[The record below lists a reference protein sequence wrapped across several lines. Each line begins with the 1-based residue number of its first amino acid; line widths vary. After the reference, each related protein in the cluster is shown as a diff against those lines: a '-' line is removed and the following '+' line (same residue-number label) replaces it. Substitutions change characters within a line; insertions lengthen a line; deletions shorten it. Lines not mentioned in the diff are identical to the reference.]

1 MDASRFVPN
10 FQKKSVIWGSK
21 ELSKCINLIF
31 KYKNVLG
38 YIFFSTRIEKSR
50 EVIPRFIE
58 AARSKQ
64 KHQDLNIDLLYKLLF
79 TRENLNLVQVG
90 CHKKA
95 ARESGKITWNDFC
108 SEG

>member
-1 MDASRFVPN
+1 MYN
-10 FQKKSVIWGSK
+10 VIF
-21 ELSKCINLIF
+21 E
-31 KYKNVLG
+31 YKNV
-38 YIFFSTRIEKSR
+38 FFYTRIEKSR

-79 TRENLNLVQVG
+79 TRENLKLVQVG

>member
-1 MDASRFVPN
+1 MYN
-10 FQKKSVIWGSK
+10 VIF
-21 ELSKCINLIF
+21 EYQNL
-31 KYKNVLG
+31 
-38 YIFFSTRIEKSR
+38 FFFTRIEKSR

-79 TRENLNLVQVG
+79 TRENLKLVQVG